1 MDIIVKELKPI
12 NEILLEKL
20 NGEVIGQIP
29 VKFVSNQS
37 RNFDDI
43 DSLEFEIP
51 RFIPSQIGKI
61 SKENPLYFELMTE
74 RVISIDDEKFIIKKV
89 KTDDD
94 KEIKTVT
101 VYGYEKKLE
110 KNNFVMSNMGLSL
123 LDKNEN
129 DEVESFDEWLYKD
142 TGWHIGYVDDSVRYM
157 ENGQPKVRIQED
169 TKAAYY
175 SFITDTIQ
183 EQFCCVPIFDRKN
196 KLVNLFDMDSFGD
209 NLQLILSRDNYI
221 KSKEV
226 TDDSTDIVTRLTLEG
241 NDEKCIVSEVNPT
254 GFDYIEDYSYFMEIG
269 EMSEELNNALIK
281 FEQLTIER
289 TKTWK
294 DKTAKRETVRTELS
308 NKQANENILL
318 AQIEQYENI
327 IKAYEDLETETETY
341 DFTSYENQIQILK
354 DEQAQLSV
362 EIAQLE
368 LEYSNLSNDID
379 KLNILLRRETSTDEK
394 GNLLFTQDLLNELK
408 EYVYCDTYSDDSFID
423 ANELIKTGR
432 QQLKLKSRPTTEFT
446 IDSIDFTNRLIEN
459 RFRRNWNGR
468 IGLGDIVALY
478 DKETK
483 VETYLYLVGWQKNYK
498 DNSLSLTFSNK
509 KTNKDSS
516 KLISDVL
523 REAKNNKKI
532 INTNK
537 WLWNNQ
543 KYNKVSTDLI
553 SDIDLDVA
561 KNPPEL
567 TDTKYIRSITLDKT
581 ELNLDSDEYYTLTA
595 TIVPPNPELDEV
607 FWMSSNERVA
617 IVEGGK
623 VTGLDYGKCVI
634 SAVSKEFN
642 KSASCIVTVGDYD
655 ETKDVQVTGIRLD
668 TKDLLLDKN
677 ETRYLVASVVP
688 TNATNQNLS
697 YYSTDTK
704 IATVSSEGLVTGV
717 SNGTCKINV
726 VSTENTKIVASCLVV
741 VTQKEVSLKY
751 ENIKGSLLIGD
762 DRIEHMKE
770 SHFLD
775 DLSVYAKSKIN
786 ANYFSEH
793 NIIDTFPSNPT
804 CVLTML
810 GINDLTSL
818 GILYYKSL
826 LDKLLIKY
834 PSKDIIVIKELPVAI
849 TYKNDIYDY
858 ITTNSNIVNF
868 NDEIEKYCTE
878 KSIKTVNVSAGLVI
892 DKLLN
897 TTYSRNGY
905 LLTENGYKILRNN
918 INSYVLDVL
927 NKASEE
933 PEDPIEDDEKG
944 KLSVMRQKIV
954 ARAEEIVQLC
964 IDGKAWYSQYNRT
977 VDYNKKQVIKS
988 SYETIRSQKKKK
1000 TYKQPGVGK
1009 WGFDC
1014 SSFVGCCYQ
1023 AAGLDFMKG
1032 LSCAGGTIQDAA
1044 KEHNAKAWR
1053 YVDTKFENALPGD
1066 IVMFANDDVK
1076 LTKNNM
1082 FTCDTHHT
1090 AIYMGDGYIAEAIG
1104 YSSGIQKR
1112 KRKTNSQWFFFRLEE
1127 LIKADKKISDIPSD
1141 NTKGDS
1147 KEQYKNCFN
1156 ETGTIDGKSYIYRF
1170 QNARCTSYGGDGSS
1184 GCSIPLNLGKTCGML
1199 NVPYGTKVYVPKL
1212 KGKKIVD
1219 GHGKS
1224 VTCNGIF
1231 TVNDCGVGMS
1241 DMDIYMSTYSDSN
1254 AEKIFGNP
1262 IRSDIY
1268 VLSWGSGYGT
1278 SWSFTQSYK
1287 WAYNHGSLSAYKTAF
1302 KYYISGGGVLINFT
1316 KFKSDDKDIRNSKYW
1331 SILNS

>member
-20 NGEVIGQIP
+20 NGEIIGQIP

-51 RFIPSQIGKI
+51 RFIPSQVGKI

-289 TKTWK
+289 TKIWK

-581 ELNLDSDEYYTLTA
+581 ELKLDSDETYTLTA
-595 TIVPPNPELDEV
+595 TIVPPNPELDEI
-607 FWMSSNERVA
+607 FWMSSDERVA
-617 IVEGGK
+617 IVERGK

-655 ETKDVQVTGIRLD
+655 ESKDIKVTGIRLD

-775 DLSVYAKSKIN
+775 DLSVHAKSKIN

-818 GILYYKSL
+818 GVLYYKSL

-927 NKASEE
+927 NKVSEE
-933 PEDPIEDDEKG
+933 PEDPIEDDENG

-1104 YSSGIQKR
+1104 YTSGIQKR

-1127 LIKADKKISDIPSD
+1127 LTKADKKISDIPSD
-1141 NTKGDS
+1141 NEEENKDVI
-1147 KEQYKNCFN
+1147 KNTSSDNSSGTNCHN
-1156 ETGTIDGKSYIYRF
+1156 VSGTIDGNKYIYKF
-1170 QNARCTSYGGDGSS
+1170 TKARCTAYGDNS
-1184 GCSIPLNLGKTCGML
+1184 GVGAGGTLTVGKSCGAHNM
-1199 NVPYGTKVYVPKL
+1199 PYGTKLYIPATVGRFGNKNGIWIVGDTGGYTTDFDLLIAKTEKQAEKLLGSPLTTDVYVL
-1212 KGKKIVD
+1212 EFGSKK
-1219 GHGKS
+1219 
-1224 VTCNGIF
+1224 T
-1231 TVNDCGVGMS
+1231 
-1241 DMDIYMSTYSDSN
+1241 
-1254 AEKIFGNP
+1254 A
-1262 IRSDIY
+1262 
-1268 VLSWGSGYGT
+1268 
-1278 SWSFTQSYK
+1278 WSFTEAIE
-1287 WAYNHGSLSAYKTAF
+1287 WCNN
-1302 KYYISGGGVLINFT
+1302 YYGIGTFHTSWNYYMKNGGCTINFY
-1316 KFKSDDKDIRNSKYW
+1316 KFKDDDKTIKSKSWYNK
-1331 SILNS
+1331 L